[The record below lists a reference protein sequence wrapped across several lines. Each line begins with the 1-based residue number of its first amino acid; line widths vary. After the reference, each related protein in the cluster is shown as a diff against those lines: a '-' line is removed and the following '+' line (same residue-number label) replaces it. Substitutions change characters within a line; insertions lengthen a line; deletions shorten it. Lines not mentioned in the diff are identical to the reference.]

1 MVTKKIRKIIKVYQN
16 SLAKKIK
23 VDKLILFGSWVKGK
37 QTKESDL
44 DLLVISSDFK
54 EISDK
59 DRFSLLWDA
68 RSDKITR
75 KIDMDI
81 LGLTPE
87 EFSNA
92 SFLTALGE
100 IKKRGIIVKF

>member
-1 MVTKKIRKIIKVYQN
+1 MVAKKARKIISVYKN

-23 VDKLILFGSWVKGK
+23 IDKLILFGSWVKGK

-54 EISDK
+54 KLSDK
-59 DRFSLLWDA
+59 KRFSILWDA
-68 RSDKITR
+68 RTNPLTK

-81 LGLTPE
+81 LGLTPQ
-87 EFSNA
+87 EFAKA
-92 SFLTALGE
+92 SPLTTLGE
-100 IKKRGIIVKF
+100 IKETGKVIT